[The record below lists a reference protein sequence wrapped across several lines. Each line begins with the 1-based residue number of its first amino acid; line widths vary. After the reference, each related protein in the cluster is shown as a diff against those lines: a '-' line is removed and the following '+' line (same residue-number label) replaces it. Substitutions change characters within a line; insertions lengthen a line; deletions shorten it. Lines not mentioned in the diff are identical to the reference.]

1 MTAVYLQL
9 AAYACATT
17 FSPGPNNIL
26 LFSSTS
32 RYGIRKCWPLI
43 FWDLGGID
51 HRYAAVRLRLCLAGR
66 AGAADCPR
74 GQVCGRGLYPLSGLP
89 HADAQPRRQEGGRPL
104 GKPLSYVNGFLLQFL
119 NVHIL
124 MLGIAAYSGY
134 ILPHGYTVPAV
145 LCFSVIMAACA
156 ATGNLIWATLGAAV
170 PAVQPVLQICQRR
183 YGAAPALVRLENHL
197 RLRIHGPNALPS
209 REGVFCAE
217 QASPH
222 LLILY
227 NVGRALLRRHPGSG
241 FWGIEAVR
249 QICENLRKL
258 DAAGRLI
265 KSRRC
270 QVND

>member
-43 FWDLGGID
+43 FGIWAGLITVMLLCGFGCAWLGELVPQIVPVAK
-51 HRYAAVRLRLCLAGR
+51 YV
-66 AGAADCPR
+66 GAAYI
-74 GQVCGRGLYPLSGLP
+74 LYLAYRTLMQ
-89 HADAQPRRQEGGRPL
+89 QPRRQEGGRPL
-104 GKPLSYVNGFLLQFL
+104 RQ
-119 NVHIL
+119 
-124 MLGIAAYSGY
+124 A
-134 ILPHGYTVPAV
+134 AV
-145 LCFSVIMAACA
+145 LCERLPAAIPERSHPDAGDRRLFRLYPASWVYGASRAVLLCHH
-156 ATGNLIWATLGAAV
+156 GCLRRHRKPDLGHAGRAAV

-222 LLILY
+222 LFILY
-227 NVGRALLRRHPGSG
+227 NVGRARLRRHPEERFLGDR
-241 FWGIEAVR
+241 EAVR
-249 QICENLRKL
+249 ADLRKIC
-258 DAAGRLI
+258 ANWTPPGA
-265 KSRRC
+265 
-270 QVND
+270 